1 MKRMTKKKKKR
12 GPRETEYNN
21 TKKSLFLRNYNRPY
35 HIISY
40 HNACKVGWGC
50 LTSKKK
56 MPEGK
61 KNARVL
67 RVERMKRMKERK
79 KEKKLVG
86 RLTRK
91 TKNAR
96 VLRVRRREMKEKK
109 IDWLFDEVKKKC
121 EGKKNA
127 RGSTCEEEK

>member
-1 MKRMTKKKKKR
+1 MKRMKKKKKKR

-21 TKKSLFLRNYNRPY
+21 TKKSLSFRNYNRPY

-50 LTSKKK
+50 WTSKKK
-56 MPEGK
+56 KMREGG

-67 RVERMKRMKERK
+67 RVERMKRMKERE

-86 RLTRK
+86 RLTSK

-109 IDWLFDEVKKKC
+109 
-121 EGKKNA
+121 N
-127 RGSTCEEEK
+127 